1 MTRAPANALTLQSRA
16 LAEKHGCQYAL
27 EHRFHPDRRWR
38 FDVAFP
44 SRMIA
49 AEIDGAVWTQGR
61 HTRGRGFIRDQEKTN
76 EAQLLGWRV
85 FRFVPDDLDSGRF
98 LDVLDKALAVKTRD
112 GNQGGHEWQESK

>member
-1 MTRAPANALTLQSRA
+1 MSRSPVEPLAFYTRL
-16 LAEKHGCQYAL
+16 LAKTHGCEYAF

-44 SRMIA
+44 ARMIA

-61 HTRGRGFIRDQEKTN
+61 HTRGRGFIKDQEKTN

-98 LDVLDKALAVKTRD
+98 FDVMDRALAKTEEAGTTD
-112 GNQGGHEWQESK
+112 GH